1 MQLIC
6 LCYWKLV
13 DSRFID
19 KKETL
24 ELLDEN
30 YKKIAVT
37 NLKINIDLNR
47 ITENQ
52 VKDIISK
59 DAIINNIDKIIWY
72 LYNERVVS

>member
-13 DSRFID
+13 DSRFIE

>member
-1 MQLIC
+1 MQIIC

-37 NLKINIDLNR
+37 NLKINIDLNK

-59 DAIINNIDKIIWY
+59 DAIINNIDDIVWY